1 MSAQPVT
8 TPKEAA
14 RLEALRRYH
23 ILDTPP
29 EEAFDD
35 LVKLAAQL
43 CRTPIALISLV
54 DERRQWFKAR
64 VGLTVN
70 ETPRDQSFC
79 AHSLDGNGELLIIPD
94 TQADARFQNNPL
106 VLGTPDI
113 RFYAGAPIIT
123 TDGHILG
130 SICVIDRTPR
140 EISDTEKSAL
150 TLLAREVCSQME
162 LRRIATELREG
173 EERYRMMFERNPM
186 PMWIFNHASLQIVA
200 VNESA
205 VALYGYSTE
214 EFLAMT
220 VKDIRPPEDISTF
233 EKIIA
238 PAMGPFRAASRW
250 RHRRKDGTIFPVDIY
265 SHSILFDGKP
275 ARLVLSVD
283 MSNQQNAI
291 EALQASEERFKLV
304 ARTVSDVIWDWNLNT
319 NQLWWSEGFS
329 TVFGYDL
336 TLIEPGIESWTNRLH
351 PDDRER
357 VLNGIHAV
365 IDSGGSHWSD
375 EYRFRRKSGE
385 YAFVQDRGHVMRDVE
400 GKAIRMLGGVTD
412 LTERKRLEAQYLRA
426 QRMESIGTLAG
437 GIAHDLNNVLSPV
450 LMSIELLKMSV
461 NNDADALQLLETIE
475 ASTKRGADLVKQ
487 VLVFARGA
495 DGRHSTVDL
504 RSLLADIEDIA
515 RKTFPRSIR
524 LLTEMQ
530 DGLWPVLG
538 DITQLHQVLLNLA
551 VNARD
556 AMPVGGTL
564 TFSAQNLVIDQQ
576 YAGTSREALP
586 GSYVMLSVSDTG
598 QGIAPEIRERIF
610 EPFFTTKGVGEGT
623 GLGLSTV
630 HAIVKGHGGF
640 VSVYSE
646 IGQGSTFKVYIPADP
661 HLSLNVQARFT
672 PELPLGRGE
681 WVLVV
686 DD

>member
-291 EALQASEERFKLV
+291 EALHASEERFKLF
-304 ARTVSDVIWDWNLNT
+304 ARTVSAVIWASNLNT
-319 NQLWWSEGFS
+319 NHRCSS
-329 TVFGYDL
+329 
-336 TLIEPGIESWTNRLH
+336 
-351 PDDRER
+351 
-357 VLNGIHAV
+357 
-365 IDSGGSHWSD
+365 
-375 EYRFRRKSGE
+375 
-385 YAFVQDRGHVMRDVE
+385 
-400 GKAIRMLGGVTD
+400 
-412 LTERKRLEAQYLRA
+412 
-426 QRMESIGTLAG
+426 
-437 GIAHDLNNVLSPV
+437 
-450 LMSIELLKMSV
+450 
-461 NNDADALQLLETIE
+461 
-475 ASTKRGADLVKQ
+475 
-487 VLVFARGA
+487 
-495 DGRHSTVDL
+495 
-504 RSLLADIEDIA
+504 
-515 RKTFPRSIR
+515 
-524 LLTEMQ
+524 
-530 DGLWPVLG
+530 
-538 DITQLHQVLLNLA
+538 
-551 VNARD
+551 
-556 AMPVGGTL
+556 
-564 TFSAQNLVIDQQ
+564 
-576 YAGTSREALP
+576 
-586 GSYVMLSVSDTG
+586 
-598 QGIAPEIRERIF
+598 
-610 EPFFTTKGVGEGT
+610 
-623 GLGLSTV
+623 
-630 HAIVKGHGGF
+630 
-640 VSVYSE
+640 
-646 IGQGSTFKVYIPADP
+646 
-661 HLSLNVQARFT
+661 
-672 PELPLGRGE
+672 
-681 WVLVV
+681 
-686 DD
+686 